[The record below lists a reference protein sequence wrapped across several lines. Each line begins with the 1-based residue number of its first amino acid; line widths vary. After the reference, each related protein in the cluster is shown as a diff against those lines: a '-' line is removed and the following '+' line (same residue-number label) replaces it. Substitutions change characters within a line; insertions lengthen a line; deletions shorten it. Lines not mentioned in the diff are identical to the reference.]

1 MLPVGQPMRTQAPVF
16 LASTAAMQRL
26 SLKPPR
32 YPVEQSFVKYANIY
46 YSIASSHYAKGL
58 QSNYAN
64 YSAAAV

>member
-1 MLPVGQPMRTQAPVF
+1 MHGR
-16 LASTAAMQRL
+16 
-26 SLKPPR
+26 
-32 YPVEQSFVKYANIY
+32 VEQSFVKYANIY